1 MNPLAHAHVNAANRL
16 SVLHLRHPCRLSFT
30 PTVANKLVR
39 GGTNASLEH
48 SHLNGNHRLLQLDPT
63 PLTVEVGLESCPKTR
78 RGNREGGDYVP
89 QLINKLMRS
98 PFLSKIVSRQKVPLQ
113 VFFFFFCLPAP

>member
-1 MNPLAHAHVNAANRL
+1 MNPLAHAHVSAANRL

-48 SHLNGNHRLLQLDPT
+48 PHLNVNHRLLQLDPT
-63 PLTVEVGLESCPKTR
+63 PPTVEVGLESCPKTR
-78 RGNREGGDYVP
+78 RGIREEGGGG
-89 QLINKLMRS
+89 LRSTIN
-98 PFLSKIVSRQKVPLQ
+98 Q
-113 VFFFFFCLPAP
+113 